1 MDRTVFFDR
10 VRAKPFGGSLSQDQ
24 VDGLNAILDGAAKY
38 GISDVRHVA
47 YALATAYW
55 ETACTMQPI
64 AEYGRG
70 KGRKYGV
77 KGKYGQV
84 PYGRGY
90 VQLTWD
96 DNYERADKEL
106 GLGGKL
112 LKNFDLAL
120 DPGIAAAIMFRG
132 MVGGWFTGRKLVHY
146 FSAQIDDPVNARK
159 IINGTDKAATIAG
172 YHRDFL
178 AALKAAGW
186 GAAAAPQPG
195 DKPADPVVTVSG
207 PRPGRDYYTPDD
219 VKAPAAPA
227 PTGWAALIAFIIGII
242 KRSAK

>member
-24 VDGLNAILDGAAKY
+24 VDGLNAILDAADKH
-38 GISDVRHVA
+38 GVTDVRHLA

-55 ETACTMQPI
+55 ETARTMQPI

-77 KGKYGQV
+77 KSKYGQV

-96 DNYERADKEL
+96 ENYERADKEL
-106 GLGGKL
+106 GLGGNL

-132 MVGGWFTGRKLVHY
+132 MTEGWFTGRRLVHY
-146 FSAQIDDPVNARK
+146 FSAQLDDPVNARK

-172 YHRDFL
+172 LHADFL
-178 AALKAAGW
+178 AALRAAKW
-186 GAAAAPQPG
+186 GAPT
-195 DKPADPVVTVSG
+195 VTVSE
-207 PRPGRDYYTPDD
+207 PPAGRDYYTPAD
-219 VKAPAAPA
+219 VKAPSAPA
-227 PTGWAALIAFIIGII
+227 KTGWAALIAFIVAIF

>member
-1 MDRTVFFDR
+1 MNRTVFYDL
-10 VRAKPFGGSLSQDQ
+10 VRAKPFGGSLTQKQ
-24 VDGLNAILDGAAKY
+24 VDGLGAILDAAGKY
-38 GISDVRHVA
+38 GITDVRYLA
-47 YALATAYW
+47 YCLATAYH
-55 ETACTMQPI
+55 ETAHTMQPI

-132 MVGGWFTGRKLVHY
+132 MLGGWFTGRRLVHY

-159 IINGTDKAATIAG
+159 IINGTDKAGDIAD
-172 YHRDFL
+172 YHLDFL

-186 GAAAAPQPG
+186 GDAPVAG
-195 DKPADPVVTVSG
+195 DKPTEPEPVAE
-207 PRPGRDYYTPDD
+207 P
-219 VKAPAAPA
+219 APAAQPA
-227 PTGWAALIAFIIGII
+227 DVKTPATAGSFWAALIAALLAMF

>member
-1 MDRTVFFDR
+1 
-10 VRAKPFGGSLSQDQ
+10 
-24 VDGLNAILDGAAKY
+24 
-38 GISDVRHVA
+38 
-47 YALATAYW
+47 
-55 ETACTMQPI
+55 MQPVPEI
-64 AEYGRG
+64 GRG

-132 MVGGWFTGRKLVHY
+132 MLGGWFTGRRLVHY

-186 GAAAAPQPG
+186 GAVPVAG
-195 DKPADPVVTVSG
+195 DKPAEPA
-207 PRPGRDYYTPDD
+207 PD
-219 VKAPAAPA
+219 VAPA
-227 PTGWAALIAFIIGII
+227 PVAQPAAGSFWAALIAALLAIF

>member
-1 MDRTVFFDR
+1 MNRTVFFDR
-10 VRAKPFGGSLSQDQ
+10 VRTKPFGGSLTQKQ
-24 VDGLNAILDGAAKY
+24 VDGLGAILDAAGEY
-38 GISDVRHVA
+38 GIADIRYLA
-47 YALATAYW
+47 YCLATAYH
-55 ETACTMQPI
+55 ETGPASRAGHMQPI

-132 MVGGWFTGRKLVHY
+132 MLGGWFTGRRLVHY

-159 IINGTDKAATIAG
+159 IINGTDKAAMIAG

-186 GAAAAPQPG
+186 DDAPVPG
-195 DKPADPVVTVSG
+195 DKPAEPVPVVESA
-207 PRPGRDYYTPDD
+207 PP
-219 VKAPAAPA
+219 APAAPA
-227 PTGWAALIAFIIGII
+227 TPAKSGWAALIAFILGII

>member
-1 MDRTVFFDR
+1 MNRTVFFDR
-10 VRAKPFGGSLSQDQ
+10 VRAKPFGGSLTQPQ
-24 VDGLNAILDGAAKY
+24 VTGLTAILDAAGTY
-38 GISDVRHVA
+38 GVKDVRHLS

-55 ETACTMQPI
+55 ETARTMQPI

-96 DNYERADKEL
+96 ENYERADREL
-106 GLGGKL
+106 GLNGAL

-120 DPGIAAAIMFRG
+120 KPNIAAAIMFRG
-132 MVGGWFTGRKLVHY
+132 MAEGWFTGKKLSDY
-146 FSAQIDDPVNARK
+146 FGGTKDDPTNARR
-159 IINGTDKAATIAG
+159 IINGTDKASTIAG
-172 YHRDFL
+172 FHRDFL

-186 GAAAAPQPG
+186 TAGVAKPVEAVIPASNPSAP
-195 DKPADPVVTVSG
+195 KSSFWAD
-207 PRPGRDYYTPDD
+207 
-219 VKAPAAPA
+219 
-227 PTGWAALIAFIIGII
+227 LIAGLIAIFRRG
-242 KRSAK
+242 AK

>member
-1 MDRTVFFDR
+1 MNRTVLFDR
-10 VRAKPFGGSLSQDQ
+10 VRAKPFGGSLTQTQ
-24 VDGLNAILDGAAKY
+24 VNGINAILDAAGTY
-38 GISDVRHVA
+38 GVKDVRHLS

-55 ETACTMQPI
+55 ETARTMQPI

-96 DNYERADKEL
+96 ENYERADREL
-106 GLGGKL
+106 GLNGAL

-120 DPGIAAAIMFRG
+120 KPNIAAAIMFRG
-132 MVGGWFTGRKLVHY
+132 MAEGWFTSKRLSNY
-146 FSAQIDDPVNARK
+146 FSGTKDDPTNARR
-159 IINGTDKAATIAG
+159 IINGTDKASTIAG

-186 GAAAAPQPG
+186 TPG
-195 DKPADPVVTVSG
+195 VAKPTETGIPATEPATG
-207 PRPGRDYYTPDD
+207 
-219 VKAPAAPA
+219 PAAPKSSF
-227 PTGWAALIAFIIGII
+227 WADLIAGLIAIF
-242 KRSAK
+242 RRDAK

>member
-10 VRAKPFGGSLSQDQ
+10 VRAKPFGGSLSQPQ
-24 VDGLNAILDGAAKY
+24 VAGLNAILDAVDKY
-38 GISDVRHVA
+38 GVKDVRYLA
-47 YALATAYW
+47 YALATAYH
-55 ETACTMQPI
+55 ETARTMQPI

-96 DNYERADKEL
+96 ENYERADKEL
-106 GLGGKL
+106 SLGGAL
-112 LKNFDLAL
+112 LKNFELAL
-120 DPGIAAAIMFRG
+120 RPDLAAAIMFRG
-132 MVGGWFTGRKLVHY
+132 MTEGWFTTRKLAHY
-146 FSAQIDDPVNARK
+146 FSAKVDDPVNARR

-172 YHRDFL
+172 YHLDFL
-178 AALKAAGW
+178 AALLAAGW
-186 GAAAAPQPG
+186 GAVPTLAPVAEVA
-195 DKPADPVVTVSG
+195 ADPT
-207 PRPGRDYYTPDD
+207 
-219 VKAPAAPA
+219 PA
-227 PTGWAALIAFIIGII
+227 PVADVAIAPVATTSWVSALVAALIAIF